1 MEPPN
6 ALLISE
12 EEKKP
17 MDNRLFSDN
26 PNGKCNG
33 YIFNCPD
40 FSVGHVKYVPI
51 SLTTFTVIPNTMR
64 VLDNISLTKRSI
76 ALSLDVK

>member
-1 MEPPN
+1 MN
-6 ALLISE
+6 
-12 EEKKP
+12 
-17 MDNRLFSDN
+17 NHFFSDK
-26 PNGKCNG
+26 PNRKCNG

-40 FSVGHVKYVPI
+40 FSVEHVKCIPI
-51 SLTTFTVIPNTMR
+51 SLTAFTVIPNTMR

>member
-12 EEKKP
+12 EERKSKN
-17 MDNRLFSDN
+17 NRLFSDN
-26 PNGKCNG
+26 SNRKCNG
-33 YIFNCPD
+33 YIFNYTD
-40 FSVGHVKYVPI
+40 FSVGHVKYIPI

-64 VLDNISLTKRSI
+64 VLTFC
-76 ALSLDVK
+76 